1 MNLQAVLSKTAKG
14 ADEIATRKY
23 KLEQRLRSL
32 LIVVNGKA
40 TAGELVD
47 MFAQAG
53 DITPR
58 LEKLIAD
65 GFIAEAA
72 SAAASSPAGFED
84 ARGALSRALSD
95 AIGPAG
101 DAICIKIEECGSV
114 QELKDFLASRRD
126 MLDAGLGRKSAA
138 FWAKAKELLG

>member
-14 ADEIATRKY
+14 LDEIATRKY

-40 TAGELVD
+40 TAGELVE

-58 LEKLIAD
+58 LEKLIAE
-65 GFIAEAA
+65 GFVAEAA
-72 SAAASSPAGFED
+72 GAAGAAGNFE
-84 ARGALSRALSD
+84 ATRSELSRALSD
-95 AIGPAG
+95 ALGPAG
-101 DAICIKIEECGSV
+101 DAVCIKLEECDSM

-126 MLDAGLGRKSAA
+126 VLDSGLGRKSAA
-138 FWAKAKELLG
+138 FWTKAKELLT

>member
-40 TAGELVD
+40 TAGELVE

-72 SAAASSPAGFED
+72 GAAASSGNFEA
-84 ARGALSRALSD
+84 ARSELSKALSVAL
-95 AIGPAG
+95 GPAG
-101 DAICIKIEECGSV
+101 DSVCMKLEECSST

-126 MLDAGLGRKSAA
+126 LVDVGLGRKSAA
-138 FWAKAKELLG
+138 FWTKAKELLA